1 MTSFTEHRV
10 RILMMTRL
18 TNNLNR
24 RHFIATGAATA
35 ALVSLPG
42 AAFAL
47 TDARA
52 RALVDRVV
60 GDINRVIASGKSQS
74 AMIADFERIFSR
86 YADVNVIA
94 RSTLGADS
102 RRASSAQLRA
112 YSNVF
117 RGYIA
122 RKYGKRFREFI
133 GGKIEVHK
141 VRKVKSWHEVLSTVQ
156 LRGSSPFDV
165 RFLVSDRS
173 GKDLFFDMIIEG
185 VSLRLSERTEIGAM
199 LDRRNG
205 NIDALIAD
213 LKSAG

>member
-1 MTSFTEHRV
+1 MPKVPS
-10 RILMMTRL
+10 
-18 TNNLNR
+18 NPNR
-24 RHFIATGAATA
+24 RLFIATGLSAVAVA
-35 ALVSLPG
+35 GLPG
-42 AAFAL
+42 TALAL

-52 RALVDRVV
+52 KALVDEVV
-60 GDINRVIASGKSQS
+60 NDINRVIASGKSQS
-74 AMIADFERIFSR
+74 AMISDFERIFAR

-102 RRASSAQLRA
+102 RRASNSQLRA
-112 YSNVF
+112 YAAAF
-117 RGYIA
+117 KGYIA

-141 VRKVKSWHEVLSTVQ
+141 VRKVKSWHEVVSTVQ

-173 GKDLFFDMIIEG
+173 GKDLFFDLIIEG
-185 VSLRLSERTEIGAM
+185 VSLRISERTEIGAM

-205 NIDALIAD
+205 DINALISD
-213 LKSAG
+213 LKNAG

>member
-1 MTSFTEHRV
+1 MLPQISK
-10 RILMMTRL
+10 
-18 TNNLNR
+18 LNR
-24 RHFIATGAATA
+24 RHFIATGLSAATVA
-35 ALVSLPG
+35 ALPQG
-42 AAFAL
+42 ALAL

-60 GDINRVIASGKSQS
+60 ADINRVIGSGKSQS
-74 AMIADFERIFSR
+74 AMISDFERIFSR

-102 RRASSAQLRA
+102 RRASNSQLRA
-112 YSNVF
+112 YTNAF
-117 RGYIA
+117 KGYVA

-141 VRKVKSWHEVLSTVQ
+141 VRKVKSWHEVVSTVQ

-205 NIDALIAD
+205 NIDALISD
-213 LKSAG
+213 LKKAG

>member
-1 MTSFTEHRV
+1 MTK
-10 RILMMTRL
+10 LL
-18 TNNLNR
+18 NKLNR
-24 RHFIATGAATA
+24 RHFIATGISATA
-35 ALVSLPG
+35 FTALPG
-42 AAFAL
+42 TAFAL

-52 RALVDRVV
+52 RSLVDQVV
-60 GDINRVIASGKSQS
+60 KDINRVIASGKSQS

-102 RRASSAQLRA
+102 RRASNAQLRA
-112 YSNVF
+112 YSAVF
-117 RGYIA
+117 RSYIA

-133 GGKIEVHK
+133 GGKIEVNK

-213 LKSAG
+213 LKTAG

>member
-1 MTSFTEHRV
+1 MLPQKS
-10 RILMMTRL
+10 
-18 TNNLNR
+18 NLNR
-24 RHFIATGAATA
+24 RHFIATGLSAAAITTLPNG
-35 ALVSLPG
+35 AL
-42 AAFAL
+42 AL

-60 GDINRVIASGKSQS
+60 ADINRVIGSGKSQS
-74 AMIADFERIFSR
+74 AMISDFERIFSR

-102 RRASSAQLRA
+102 RRASNGQLRA
-112 YSNVF
+112 YTAAF
-117 RGYIA
+117 KGYVA

-133 GGKIEVHK
+133 GGRIEVHK
-141 VRKVKSWHEVLSTVQ
+141 VRKVKSWHEVISTVQ

-205 NIDALIAD
+205 NIDALISD

>member
-1 MTSFTEHRV
+1 MSH
-10 RILMMTRL
+10 L
-18 TNNLNR
+18 TNRLNR
-24 RHFIATGAATA
+24 RHFVATGLAAA
-35 ALVSLPG
+35 ALAGVPAG
-42 AAFAL
+42 AMAM

-60 GDINRVIASGKSQS
+60 DDINKVIASGKSQS

-86 YADVNVIA
+86 YADVSIIA
-94 RSTLGADS
+94 QSTLGPDS
-102 RRASSAQLRA
+102 RRASSSQLRA
-112 YSNVF
+112 YTTAF
-117 RGYIA
+117 RGYVA

-141 VRKVKSWHEVLSTVQ
+141 VRKVKSWHEVSSTVQ

-173 GKDLFFDMIIEG
+173 GKDLFFDMIVEG

-213 LKSAG
+213 LRTAG

>member
-1 MTSFTEHRV
+1 
-10 RILMMTRL
+10 MML
-18 TNNLNR
+18 PPINKLNR
-24 RHFIATGAATA
+24 RLFLATGVSAATLA
-35 ALVSLPG
+35 ALPG
-42 AAFAL
+42 GAFAL

-60 GDINRVIASGKSQS
+60 SDINKVIASGKSQS
-74 AMIADFERIFSR
+74 AMIKDFERIFSR

-94 RSTLGADS
+94 QSTLGPDS
-102 RRASSAQLRA
+102 RRASSSQLRA
-112 YSNVF
+112 YSAAF

-122 RKYGKRFREFI
+122 RKYGKRFRDFI
-133 GGKIEVHK
+133 GGQIQVYK

-205 NIDALIAD
+205 NIDALISD
-213 LKSAG
+213 LRKAG

>member
-1 MTSFTEHRV
+1 MLQPKNR
-10 RILMMTRL
+10 
-18 TNNLNR
+18 LNR
-24 RHFIATGAATA
+24 RHFIATGLSAA
-35 ALVSLPG
+35 ALTGLPG
-42 AAFAL
+42 YASAL

-52 RALVDRVV
+52 RALVDQVV
-60 GDINRVIASGKSQS
+60 NDINRVIASGKSQS
-74 AMIADFERIFSR
+74 AMIADFERIFGR

-102 RRASSAQLRA
+102 RRASNSQLRA
-112 YSNVF
+112 YTTAF
-117 RGYIA
+117 RGYVA

-133 GGKIEVHK
+133 GGRIEVHK
-141 VRKVKSWHEVLSTVQ
+141 VRKVKSWHEVVSTVQ

-185 VSLRLSERTEIGAM
+185 VSLRISERTEIGAM

-213 LKSAG
+213 LRTAG

>member
-1 MTSFTEHRV
+1 MS
-10 RILMMTRL
+10 IQISK
-18 TNNLNR
+18 LNR
-24 RHFIATGAATA
+24 RHFIATGLSAATA
-35 ALVSLPG
+35 LTLPQNAL
-42 AAFAL
+42 AM

-52 RALVDRVV
+52 RTLVDRVV
-60 GDINRVIASGKSQS
+60 ADINKVIASGKSQS
-74 AMIADFERIFSR
+74 AMIRDFERIFSR

-102 RRASSAQLRA
+102 RRASNGQLRA
-112 YSNVF
+112 YTAAF
-117 RGYIA
+117 KGYVA

-205 NIDALIAD
+205 DINALISD
-213 LKSAG
+213 LKKAG